1 MFHWSGRSVTGTR
14 VGTVCCFSLF
24 ALVSVPYEV
33 TTAYSIGLEGS

>member
-24 ALVSVPYEV
+24 ALVSMPYEV
-33 TTAYSIGLEGS
+33 ATVYPFELEV